1 MNRKSVI
8 LISFDAVSA
17 RDLDK
22 LSEMKNFSE
31 LMKNGSVIKKVD
43 SVYPSLTYPAHATIM
58 TGRYPL
64 EHGVINNTF
73 LEINN
78 NKPNWYWYSKYI
90 KSDTVYDLALKKG
103 LTVASILW
111 PTTAGSEITYN
122 MPEIHCNKSYDNQ
135 IIKSIFAGSVFYQ
148 YKMNKR
154 FGHLREGVKEPMLDD
169 FAVEVTKAT
178 IKEKKPNLLL
188 LHLLDVD
195 YQKHSYGTESIEVDE
210 ALERHDRRLGEIIDT
225 LKECGIYDDTTI
237 IILGDHSQCDVKYAI
252 RLNSIF
258 TKEGLISVNNN
269 RIEKHKVIAKSCD
282 GSSYIYCTDKKI
294 EDKVYKIL
302 INLQNQE
309 NSPIKEI
316 YTDTDIIR
324 LGADI
329 KSSFMV
335 EAKEGYYFVDGT
347 EGEFVS
353 EIDKLSEDEHKVRA
367 CHGYIHTKDDYK
379 TFFMASGKDIKKGI
393 ALEHGKLINHGPTIA
408 KILGL
413 NLEDATGIPEERI
426 LEDEVL
432 EEKILA

>member
-8 LISFDAVSA
+8 LISFDGVSA
-17 RDLDK
+17 KDLDK
-22 LSEMKNFSE
+22 LSKMKNFSE

-73 LEINN
+73 LEVNN
-78 NKPNWYWYSKYI
+78 SKPNWYWYSKYI
-90 KSDTVYDLALKKG
+90 KSDTVYDIALKKG

-111 PTTAGSEITYN
+111 PTTAGSGITYN
-122 MPEIHCNKSYDNQ
+122 MPEIHCNRSYDNQ
-135 IIKSIFAGSVFYQ
+135 IIKSAFAGSIFYQ

-154 FGHLREGVKEPMLDD
+154 FGYLREGIKEPMLDD

-195 YQKHSYGTESIEVDE
+195 FQKHAYGTESREVED
-210 ALERHDRRLGEIIDT
+210 ALGRHDRRLGEIINT
-225 LKECGIYDDTTI
+225 LKESGIYEDTTI
-237 IILGDHSQCDVKYAI
+237 IVLGDHSQSDVKYAI

-258 TKEGLISVNNN
+258 RKEGLISVNNN
-269 RIEKHKVIAKSCD
+269 IIENYKVIAKSCD
-282 GSSYIYCTDKKI
+282 GSSYIYCTDKKV

-316 YTDTDIIR
+316 FTDTDIIR

-335 EAKEGYYFVDGT
+335 EAKEGYYFIDGS
-347 EGEFVS
+347 EGELVCD
-353 EIDKLSEDEHKVRA
+353 IDKLSDDEYKVKA
-367 CHGYIHTKDDYK
+367 CHGYVHTKDDYK
-379 TFFMASGKDIKKGI
+379 TFFMASGKHIKKGYV
-393 ALEHGKLINHGPTIA
+393 LEHGKLINHGPTIA
-408 KILGL
+408 KILGFD
-413 NLEDATGIPEERI
+413 LEDATGMPEVRI
-426 LEDEVL
+426 LEDEIS